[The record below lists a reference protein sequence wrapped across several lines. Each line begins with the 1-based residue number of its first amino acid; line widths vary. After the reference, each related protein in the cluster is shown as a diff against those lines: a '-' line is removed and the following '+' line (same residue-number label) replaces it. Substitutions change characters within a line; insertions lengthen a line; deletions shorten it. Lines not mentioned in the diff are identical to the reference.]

1 MTAEKKKQREN
12 ADTKKNRK
20 RRKNMQNVKMNQISW
35 EHIKK
40 IAIILL
46 GNFIYTAGVVYFA
59 LPAGLIVGG
68 TTGIALCF
76 QHYFGIPIDAF
87 AAVFNVI
94 MFILGAFVLGKAFAM
109 TTILSSIA
117 YPVFLNVLQKAASA
131 TGTPT
136 ADPMLCTVFA
146 GGLIGFGIAIVIQEG
161 ASTGG
166 MDIPP
171 LVLNKM
177 TGVPVAAVMY
187 TCDIV
192 LLLAQAV
199 FTDSEEVM
207 YGILVVCITSV
218 LLNKVLVMGKSK
230 VQLLIFSPKYR
241 EINQMILG
249 RFDRGTTLMKIEGGY
264 TGKETS
270 AVMTVISQRELF
282 PINEEVKKVDPKAF
296 VVIDQVKEVRGIGFT
311 LGK

>member
-1 MTAEKKKQREN
+1 
-12 ADTKKNRK
+12 
-20 RRKNMQNVKMNQISW
+20 MQNVKMNQISW

>member
-1 MTAEKKKQREN
+1 MGKTNVITREN
-12 ADTKKNRK
+12 VKK
-20 RRKNMQNVKMNQISW
+20 VL
-35 EHIKK
+35 
-40 IAIILL
+40 IILL
-46 GNFIYTAGVVYFA
+46 GNFIYTAGVVYFI
-59 LPAGLIVGG
+59 LPAGLIAGG

-76 QHYFGIPIDAF
+76 NHYFGISIDAF
-87 AAVFNVI
+87 VAVFNVI
-94 MFILGAFVLGKAFAM
+94 MFTVGALILGKAFAM
-109 TTILSSIA
+109 TTLLSSIA
-117 YPVFLNVLQKAASA
+117 YPVFLNLLQKMAAV
-131 TGTPT
+131 TGCPT
-136 ADPMLCTVFA
+136 TDTILCTVFA

-192 LLLAQAV
+192 ILLVQAV
-199 FTDSEEVM
+199 FTDVEKVM

-230 VQLLIFSPKYR
+230 VQLLIFSPKYE
-241 EINQMILG
+241 EINRMILG
-249 RFDRGTTLMKIEGGY
+249 KFDRGTTLMKIEGGY

-270 AVMTVISQRELF
+270 AVLTVISQRELF
-282 PINEEVKKVDPKAF
+282 PINEAVKKVDPQAF

-311 LGK
+311 LRK